1 MPQGRRK
8 VPFSGKA
15 KKQQMQAKKQRQSNY
30 VLVSDNPYENL
41 REGKKKTEID
51 TTNIRKRNN
60 KIDEFEQTYDSSK
73 KKYEISQKNEE
84 EGRSAINMI
93 SLKEQELSSISDYF
107 PPDIDMPKRP
117 LWNYVMQKSEVES
130 REEKYFHNYKRLLRE
145 DVSYYETNLEF
156 WRQLWRVIEMSD
168 ILLVIVDIRFA
179 PLMFPPYL
187 YTFIKEELGKDM
199 ILILNKIDL
208 ASPAL
213 TLAWRNYFANLYP
226 DLHILMFTSFPNNTL
241 KNNTK
246 DQGTK
251 KLCKRERLKMAS
263 EKALQLLE
271 ECKTIVG
278 DKVDLGSWNAKI
290 QEEMHSKMDVEDID
304 RKNDV
309 VIEKQD
315 FGYIKHE
322 KYKNGILTIGCIG
335 TPNVGKSSLINS
347 LIGKK
352 VVSVSRTPGHTKHFQ
367 TIFLTKTVCLCD
379 CPGLVFPSLIPRPL
393 QILMGLYPIAQVRDP
408 YRSIRFI
415 AERID
420 LPKILNIKQQ
430 SYSDDGTWSAMDICD
445 GWAAK
450 KDYYTAKAARL
461 DTYRAA
467 NSILRMSLE
476 GRIRIYIY
484 PTNWSA
490 IKDYYENQIILNG
503 TTRKMKKMALQECKQ
518 QTHAITSNRKY
529 SFSDIEEDEDEGL
542 ELEEEEDDDDDY
554 EQTDK
559 SGGPSLKEGTSEEE
573 SKEEEEEEATK
584 GEDELS
590 TIGYTNNKFD
600 LLPEDM

>member
-1 MPQGRRK
+1 
-8 VPFSGKA
+8 
-15 KKQQMQAKKQRQSNY
+15 
-30 VLVSDNPYENL
+30 
-41 REGKKKTEID
+41 
-51 TTNIRKRNN
+51 
-60 KIDEFEQTYDSSK
+60 
-73 KKYEISQKNEE
+73 
-84 EGRSAINMI
+84 MI
-93 SLKEQELSSISDYF
+93 SLKQQELRTISDYF
-107 PPDIDMPKRP
+107 PSDIDMPKRP
-117 LWNYVMQKSEVES
+117 FWNYVMQKSEVES
-130 REEKYFHNYKRLLRE
+130 REEQYFNDYKRSLRE
-145 DVSYYETNLEF
+145 DVSYYEINLEF
-156 WRQLWRVIEMSD
+156 WRQLWRVTEMAD

-187 YTFIKEELGKDM
+187 YKYIKEELGKDM

-208 ASPAL
+208 APPAL
-213 TLAWRNYFANLYP
+213 TLAWRNYFSKLYP
-226 DLHILMFTSFPNNTL
+226 ELHIIMFTSFPNNKL

-263 EKALQLLE
+263 EKALQLLK

-278 DKVDLGSWNAKI
+278 DNVDLGSWNAKI
-290 QEEMHSKMDVEDID
+290 EEEMHLEMDMEDID
-304 RKNDV
+304 RKNDI

-315 FGYIKHE
+315 FSYVKHE

-408 YRSIRFI
+408 YRSIKFI

-420 LPKILNIKQQ
+420 LPKILNIKHQ
-430 SYSDDGTWSAMDICD
+430 SDSLSDTWSAMDICD

-476 GRIRIYIY
+476 GRLRVYIY
-484 PTNWSA
+484 PTNWST
-490 IKDYYENQIILNG
+490 IKEYYENQHILNG
-503 TTRKMKKMALQECKQ
+503 TTRKMKKMNLQEFKAQ
-518 QTHAITSNRKY
+518 DRATSSSIRY
-529 SFSDIEEDEDEGL
+529 SFSDDEEEEEEDEDED
-542 ELEEEEDDDDDY
+542 EEVDVEEDEED
-554 EQTDK
+554 EQ
-559 SGGPSLKEGTSEEE
+559 SERSKEGTSEEE
-573 SKEEEEEEATK
+573 SKEEEQEE
-584 GEDELS
+584 DNSSELFN
-590 TIGYTNNKFD
+590 IEYANNKFD
-600 LLPEDM
+600 VLPVDM

>member
-8 VPFSGKA
+8 IPFSGKA
-15 KKQQMQAKKQRQSNY
+15 KKQQMQAKKQRQNNDLSP
-30 VLVSDNPYENL
+30 SDNPYENL
-41 REGKKKTEID
+41 REGRKKTEIEH
-51 TTNIRKRNN
+51 TNIRRQRNN
-60 KIDEFEQTYDSSK
+60 KTDEFEQTYDSRK
-73 KKYEISQKNEE
+73 KKLETLQKIEE
-84 EGRSAINMI
+84 ESRSTIDMI
-93 SLKEQELSSISDYF
+93 SLKQQELQTISDYF
-107 PPDIDMPKRP
+107 PSDVDMPRRP
-117 LWNYVMQKSEVES
+117 FWNYDMQKSEVEN
-130 REEKYFHNYKRLLRE
+130 REEQYFHNYKQSLRK
-145 DVSYYETNLEF
+145 DVYYYETNLEF
-156 WRQLWRVIEMSD
+156 WRQLWRVIEMAD

-187 YTFIKEELGKDM
+187 YNYIKEEHGKDM

-208 ASPAL
+208 APPAL
-213 TLAWRNYFANLYP
+213 TLAWRNYFSKLYP
-226 DLHILMFTSFPNNTL
+226 KLHILMFTSFPNNKL

-251 KLCKRERLKMAS
+251 KLCKRKRLKMAS
-263 EKALQLLE
+263 EKALQLLK

-278 DKVDLGSWNAKI
+278 DNVDLGSWNAKI
-290 QEEMHSKMDVEDID
+290 EEEMHSEMDMEDID
-304 RKNDV
+304 RKNDI

-315 FGYIKHE
+315 FSYVKHE

-379 CPGLVFPSLIPRPL
+379 CPGLVFPSLISGPL

-408 YRSIRFI
+408 YRSIKLI

-420 LPKILNIKQQ
+420 LPKILNIKHQ
-430 SYSDDGTWSAMDICD
+430 SDSDTWSAMDICD

-450 KDYYTAKAARL
+450 KDYYTAKAARF

-476 GRIRIYIY
+476 GRIRVYIY
-484 PTNWSA
+484 PKNWCK
-490 IKDYYENQIILNG
+490 IKEYYENQHILNE
-503 TTRKMKKMALQECKQ
+503 TTRKMTKMNLQECKPQ
-518 QTHAITSNRKY
+518 NRATSSCIRS
-529 SFSDIEEDEDEGL
+529 SFSSDEE
-542 ELEEEEDDDDDY
+542 EEEED
-554 EQTDK
+554 EQNER
-559 SGGPSLKEGTSEEE
+559 SKEETSEEE
-573 SKEEEEEEATK
+573 SKEEEEEE
-584 GEDELS
+584 DNSSELFN
-590 TIGYTNNKFD
+590 IKYANNKFNV
-600 LLPEDM
+600 LPVDM